1 MTDHNFP
8 VVAGVKVMC
17 CVDNPGAIKLQT
29 IKRKYLEQI
38 PKRSREELA
47 EHVLSVEDCEVLGV
61 AEGHVVFVD
70 SDGKLFRAHNTDWRL
85 WLGLGCDDLAKAN
98 AIIRDQMDS
107 YPQLFAD

>member
-70 SDGKLFRAHNTDWRL
+70 SDGKLFQSHQMEWVQ
-85 WLGLGCDDLAKAN
+85 WLGQECDDLAKRNELAW
-98 AIIRDQMDS
+98 AQLAS